1 MHSKTINVKKRK
13 RLDKYLVSLLKISRT
28 KANQLIRL
36 KQIYVNKVMINKPSF
51 QLKQNDKIEIIN
63 SDKSKQIDVNLKPC
77 KKKLDIV
84 YEDQY
89 LLVINKPKNVLVHPT
104 KFNEKNTIANR
115 LINYLGNFSNDK
127 IRPGIVHRL
136 DKNTTG
142 LLVIAKDLKTL
153 GALKKQ
159 IDEKIMLRKYI
170 CLCHNHFTTKKIIIN
185 QPIDHDRKK
194 KTIKMVVSSAKK
206 AKKAITKITVL
217 KNLKNNLSLVECTLY
232 TGRTHQIRV
241 HLKSIN
247 HCVYN
252 DDLYGKIE
260 DKKKYGQF
268 LHAYKLSFIHP
279 WTKKTMNFTIKPDPI
294 FREKIENL
302 E

>member
-1 MHSKTINVKKRK
+1 MHNKIINVKEKS
-13 RLDKYLVSLLKISRT
+13 RLDKYLVSILKISRT
-28 KANQLIRL
+28 KASQLIRL
-36 KQIYVNKVMINKPSF
+36 KQIYVNNVMINKPSF
-51 QLKQNDKIEIIN
+51 LLKQNDEIKIIN
-63 SDKSKQIDVNLKPC
+63 SDKGKQIDVNLKPC
-77 KKKLDIV
+77 KEKLDIV
-84 YEDQY
+84 YEDQH

-115 LINYLGNFSNDK
+115 LINYLGNFSNNK

-142 LLVIAKDLKTL
+142 LLVVAKDLKTL
-153 GALKKQ
+153 VALKKQ
-159 IDEKIMLRKYI
+159 IDEKTMLRKYI
-170 CLCHNHFTTKKIIIN
+170 CLCHNHFATKKIIIN
-185 QPIDHDRKK
+185 QAIDHDRKK

-206 AKKAITKITVL
+206 AKKAITEIVVL

-252 DDLYGKIE
+252 DDLYGKVE

-268 LHAYKLSFIHP
+268 LHAYKMSFIHP
-279 WTKKTMNFTIKPDPI
+279 WTKKIMNFTIRPDTI
-294 FREKIENL
+294 FSKKIKNL